1 MNITKKDLGKSQIEI
16 TVELTAEEFKP
27 YVLRGAKKV
36 SQEVKIQGFRP
47 GKAPY

>member
-27 YVLRGAKKV
+27 YVFLQLKTI
-36 SQEVKIQGFRP
+36 S
-47 GKAPY
+47 